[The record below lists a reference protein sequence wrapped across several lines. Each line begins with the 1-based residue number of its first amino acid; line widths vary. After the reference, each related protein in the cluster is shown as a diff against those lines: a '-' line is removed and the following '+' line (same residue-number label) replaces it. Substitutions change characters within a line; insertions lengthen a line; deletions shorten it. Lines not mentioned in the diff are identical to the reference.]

1 MTLTVHGL
9 QPDQAGDKVVKV
21 DSHVGLRVAQD
32 DQLEQ
37 VVGQLETWEETK
49 NGKSDHKAVSEKQVQ
64 PSREQLTTFF
74 YFPFSCVE
82 TKRNSTCRLK
92 SHPHLIG
99 AHGARFVQVEL
110 PEYSLAW

>member
-49 NGKSDHKAVSEKQVQ
+49 MENQTTKQCQ
-64 PSREQLTTFF
+64 KNKFNPAGNNSRLFLLS
-74 YFPFSCVE
+74 FSCVE

>member
-49 NGKSDHKAVSEKQVQ
+49 MENQTTKQCQ
-64 PSREQLTTFF
+64 KNKFNPAGNNSRLFFTFLF
-74 YFPFSCVE
+74 LVL
-82 TKRNSTCRLK
+82 KRKEIVPADSRAI
-92 SHPHLIG
+92 LI
-99 AHGARFVQVEL
+99 
-110 PEYSLAW
+110 S